1 MKTETGARKNRML
14 KPALSLLVVFVVS
27 GCATPPTQEQTG
39 AVIGGALGGLL
50 GAQVGSGS
58 GRTAAII
65 AGTLA
70 GAAVGGSIGRT
81 MDDVDRQRVQRTLET
96 ARDNEAVTWVNP
108 NSGTRW
114 EATPTQTY
122 RTAAGTD
129 CREYTIRA
137 EIDGRMEN
145 VVGTACRDAS
155 GRWVNQ

>member
-1 MKTETGARKNRML
+1 MF
-14 KPALSLLVVFVVS
+14 KPAVVLLTAAFVVS

-81 MDDVDRQRVQRTLET
+81 MDEVDRQRVQRTLET
-96 ARDNEAVTWVNP
+96 ARDNQPVAWVNP

-114 EATPTQTY
+114 EATPTQTF
-122 RTAAGTD
+122 RTAAGQD
-129 CREYTIRA
+129 CREYTIQA
-137 EIDGRMEN
+137 VIDGRTEN
-145 VVGTACRDAS
+145 VVGTACRDPS